1 VFLDFLKEHLH
12 PSSPVWVVATMGV
25 GAIWLWR
32 RPSSRG
38 PRWYFTAVV
47 LGYWFMT
54 TPFGAGLLVNGLSR
68 GLTRVV
74 TRDQAGGAD
83 AVVVLG
89 GGASTASVGGEVAG
103 ALTGT
108 SLIRALEGVRVF
120 KLIGARWLI
129 VSGGIPRPD
138 RQLQPESGLLR
149 GVAVNAGVPAA
160 SVVEESRST
169 STRDQAKQIG
179 PILRDHHIQRFV
191 LVTSPMHMRRSLAV
205 FRAAGFDPVAST
217 APLRS
222 EQLLPPCSLMPD
234 DEAWWLSDMAMYDYV
249 ALLYYWGRGWLKN

>member
-1 VFLDFLKEHLH
+1 
-12 PSSPVWVVATMGV
+12 MGV

-54 TPFGAGLLVNGLSR
+54 TPFGAGLLVNGL
-68 GLTRVV
+68 
-74 TRDQAGGAD
+74 
-83 AVVVLG
+83 LG
-89 GGASTASVGGEVAG
+89 
-103 ALTGT
+103 
-108 SLIRALEGVRVF
+108 
-120 KLIGARWLI
+120 
-129 VSGGIPRPD
+129 
-138 RQLQPESGLLR
+138 
-149 GVAVNAGVPAA
+149 GVAVSAGVPAA
-160 SVVEESRST
+160 SVVEDSRST

-249 ALLYYWGRGWLKN
+249 A

>member
-1 VFLDFLKEHLH
+1 VILDFLKEHLH
-12 PSSPVWVVATMGV
+12 PSSPVWVVAFLAA
-25 GAIWLWR
+25 GALWLWR

-38 PRWYFTAVV
+38 PRWYFTAVA
-47 LGYWFMT
+47 LAYWFVT
-54 TPFGAGLLVNGLSR
+54 TPFGASVLVNGLSR
-68 GLTRVV
+68 GMTRVV
-74 TRDQAGGAD
+74 TRDQGGGAD

-89 GGASTASVGGEVAG
+89 GGASTATVGGEVGG

-129 VSGGIPRPD
+129 VSGGMPRPD
-138 RQLQPESGLLR
+138 RQLRPESGLLR
-149 GVAVNAGVPAA
+149 DVVVHAGVPAV

-169 STRDQAKQIG
+169 TTRDQAIRIG
-179 PILRDHHIQRFV
+179 PILREHGIHRFV
-191 LVTSPMHMRRSLAV
+191 LVTSPIHMRRSLAV
-205 FRAAGFDPVAST
+205 FRAAGFDPIASI

-222 EQLLPPCSLMPD
+222 EQLRPPSPLMPD
-234 DEAWWLSDMAMYDYV
+234 DEAWWLSDLALYDYV